1 MNPFATCRAAP
12 QPRTAVLLLAAA
24 AIWAL
29 PTAAAAQV
37 TVLNTN
43 DVGPGSLRQAVL
55 DAPLGGSVVFDPSL
69 NGQTITLASEILL
82 DRSVTLDAAAQGITV
97 SGNDATRIFRVDG
110 ADAGVTIDGLTLEA
124 GVGRGGDGGSGLEGG
139 GGGALGAGGAVFAQ
153 SGTVTLRDIV
163 FTGNAA
169 VGGDGGVGDD
179 GGTGAGG
186 GGLGGDA
193 SGNTGGAGLGSLGG
207 GGGNGGN
214 NTVSGR
220 NAAAGA
226 FGGGGGGG
234 GNDNS
239 GGGGGGT
246 GGFGGG
252 GGGSGGD
259 RGLSSGAGG
268 LGGGQ
273 GEVRGIGVFG
283 GGTGG
288 GGAGLGGA
296 VFVAEGVTLTFENT
310 AATAASGNSTTAGT
324 GFNPGQAAGGLVFV
338 QGTAPTLR
346 FDVAAGVTQTLDVS
360 AVADDSAL
368 AGGTNTAGLTKAGA
382 GTLILTGNNAFGGG
396 LTASAGRLNVNGLLT
411 NNALVQAGGTLGGSG
426 TVVNLTN
433 TGGTVAP
440 GNSIDTL
447 DVTGDFSQDSA
458 GTLEIEFDGSDI
470 DQLDITGDATLAGTI
485 RFVELATGTLANA
498 PARTFLTA
506 ENINGAFDTT
516 TTVFASGSTLTG
528 ATISI
533 DTGGPRDTAGVVFSD
548 FVAQFA
554 DQAATQ
560 TGAAAGGAID
570 ALALSDPG
578 GSVPIINA
586 LNASANVINALE
598 SQGNTL
604 ANAAAVQGHAAQQ
617 LVADTARARV
627 WGLSGR
633 ALARQA
639 ADQLAAAEQ
648 AAGTAW
654 FTIAQGLET
663 EVAPS
668 IENSAEPADWATP
681 GVDDGDPSF
690 WAQAVGR
697 FGEIDGDAS
706 SFGFDATTYGV
717 SLGAEWSDT
726 PRDAVAG
733 VFVGFTESQVEINGL
748 NDEAD
753 IENLQ
758 LGVYGSTRLNTQW
771 SLNGSGSISC
781 LNFDTARATSSGT
794 ADGEFDGLGLYGALE
809 ALYAW
814 DRNDHRVISPFVGI
828 EASTIDRD
836 GYAESGA
843 GVLNLNVRDESNT
856 FLTSVVGVQV
866 ASDYVL
872 DNGWRLTPAARVGW
886 AYQHLDDSAST
897 TSAFA
902 SAAGNPFSSSGPG
915 RSRSSVRL
923 GVSLDLTPGASDR
936 WGLFARYTGDLT
948 DDAQDHIVQAGV
960 RFTF

>member
-1 MNPFATCRAAP
+1 MNQPRTRLAVPR
-12 QPRTAVLLLAAA
+12 PRTAVLLLAAA
-24 AIWAL
+24 AAWAL

-37 TVLNTN
+37 TVLNAN
-43 DVGPGSLRQAVL
+43 DTMAGSLRQAVL
-55 DAPLGGSVVFDPSL
+55 DASPGDVIDFDPSL

-82 DRSVTLDAAAQGITV
+82 DQSITLDAAGQGITI
-97 SGNDATRIFRVDG
+97 SGGNATRIFRVDAG
-110 ADAGVTIDGLTLEA
+110 AAPVTVDGLTLNA
-124 GVGRGGDGGSGLEGG
+124 GRGRGGNGESAMEGG

-169 VGGDGGVGDD
+169 VGGDGGAAGG
-179 GGTGAGG
+179 GGTGGGG

-193 SGNTGGAGLGSLGG
+193 SGNGGGPGLGSVGGGGTGGANSFPE
-207 GGGNGGN
+207 
-214 NTVSGR
+214 SGT
-220 NAAAGA
+220 AGA

-234 GNDNS
+234 GFS
-239 GGGGGGT
+239 SFGGGAGGA
-246 GGFGGG
+246 GGFGAGA
-252 GGGSGGD
+252 GGSGGD
-259 RGLSSGAGG
+259 RGFGTAAGG
-268 LGGGQ
+268 LGGGD
-273 GEVRGIGVFG
+273 GETRGFGVFG
-283 GGTGG
+283 GGSGG

-310 AATAASGNSTTAGT
+310 VATAVSANTTTAGT
-324 GFNPGQAAGGLVFV
+324 GFNAGQAAGGLVFA

-346 FDVAAGVTQTLDVS
+346 FEVASGVTQTLDVS
-360 AVADDSAL
+360 AVADENAL
-368 AGGTNTAGLTKAGA
+368 SGGTNTAGLTKAGL
-382 GTLILTGNNAFGGG
+382 GTLVLTGNNAFGGG
-396 LTASAGRLNVNGLLT
+396 LTASAGRLTVNGLLT

-458 GTLEIEFDGSDI
+458 GTLEIEFDASDI

-506 ENINGAFDTT
+506 ENINGAFDAT

-560 TGAAAGGAID
+560 TGAAAGGVID
-570 ALALSDPG
+570 GLAVSDPG

-586 LNASANVINALE
+586 LNASANVTNALE

-663 EVAPS
+663 GLPPQSES
-668 IENSAEPADWATP
+668 SAEPAGWATP
-681 GVDDGDPSF
+681 GVGDGDPSF
-690 WAQAVGR
+690 WVQAVGR
-697 FGEIDGDAS
+697 FGEIDGDAT
-706 SFGFDATTYGV
+706 SFGFDAATYGV
-717 SLGAEWSDT
+717 SLGAEWSDA

-758 LGVYGSTRLNTQW
+758 LGVYGSTRLDTRW
-771 SLNGSGSISC
+771 SLNGSGSIST

-809 ALYAW
+809 ALYDW
-814 DRNDHRVISPFVGI
+814 GRNDHRVISPFVGI

-843 GVLNLNVRDESNT
+843 GVLNLNAQGSSDT
-856 FLTSVVGVQV
+856 FLASVVGVQV

-902 SAAGNPFSSSGPG
+902 SAATSPFSSSGPG

-923 GVSLDLTPGASDR
+923 GVSLDLTPGESDR

-948 DDAQDHIVQAGV
+948 DDAQDHVVQAGV